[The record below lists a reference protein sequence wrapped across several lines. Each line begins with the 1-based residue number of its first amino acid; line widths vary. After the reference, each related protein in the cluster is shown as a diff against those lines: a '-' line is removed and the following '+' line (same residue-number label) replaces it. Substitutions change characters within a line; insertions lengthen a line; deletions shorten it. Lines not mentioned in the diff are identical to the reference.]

1 MSDALQVITSGLLFT
16 LMGRNGGVSGG
27 SSQIL
32 AILVGNMISLTIHV
46 ALGETKV
53 NDVHEVAGRLG

>member
-46 ALGETKV
+46 TLGETKV
-53 NDVHEVAGRLG
+53 DDVHEVAGRLG

>member
-32 AILVGNMISLTIHV
+32 AILVGDMISLTIHV
-46 ALGETKV
+46 ALGKTKV
-53 NDVHEVAGRLG
+53 DDVHEVAGRFG

>member
-1 MSDALQVITSGLLFT
+1 MSDALQVIASGLLFT

-32 AILVGNMISLTIHV
+32 AILVGNMISLAIHV